1 MARRWSLFCR
11 SRFAESCSTDLRRS
25 RFNLTIST
33 LRWFWFVG
41 GVDVDHDGN
50 GPRALLAPWRDFNF
64 LVVLISK
71 VVCWYLV
78 FLLPAP
84 PNRNILKRRSTP
96 HRRHQ
101 CPTYR
106 TMPTQGKS
114 RSTNF
119 PSQSSLFRSMIDL
132 TQNAP
137 WTWLTKPQYST
148 SAQRNAPPQGRTT
161 TLCSMG
167 LGR

>member
-33 LRWFWFVG
+33 LRWFQFVC
-41 GVDVDHDGN
+41 GVDVDNDGMDQKHYQH
-50 GPRALLAPWRDFNF
+50 LE
-64 LVVLISK
+64 VISTSWW
-71 VVCWYLV
+71 CWYLV

-84 PNRNILKRRSTP
+84 PNKNILKSRSTP
-96 HRRHQ
+96 HHRHQ

-137 WTWLTKPQYST
+137 WNWLTKPQRST
-148 SAQRNAPPQGRTT
+148 SAQRNAPPQGLTT
-161 TLCSMG
+161 ILCSMG

>member
-1 MARRWSLFCR
+1 MACRWSLFCR
-11 SRFAESCSTDLRRS
+11 SRFAESCSTDLPRS

-33 LRWFWFVG
+33 LRWSQLVC
-41 GVDVDHDGN
+41 GVDVDHHGIDQEHYQ
-50 GPRALLAPWRDFNF
+50 
-64 LVVLISK
+64 VLDMISISWWL
-71 VVCWYLV
+71 VCWYLL
-78 FLLPAP
+78 FLLRTP
-84 PNRNILKRRSTP
+84 PNLKRRSTP
-96 HRRHQ
+96 HRLHQ

-114 RSTNF
+114 RSINF
-119 PSQSSLFRSMIDL
+119 PSQSNLFRSMIDL

-137 WTWLTKPQYST
+137 WTWLTKPQRST